1 MTRIILI
8 HHMNTTLPPL
18 FEYLVVHI
26 YAMNWIKNLIAS
38 SVILLILDFIY
49 ISVNRGAFEKQ
60 VTHIQRVVLQ
70 LRVWPTILCYLLL
83 IFGLNYFIL
92 RNRRPVL
99 DAFLLGIVIYG
110 VFDTTNMAL
119 FKKWGVNLA
128 LMDTLWGGVLMALT
142 TAIVYAL

>member
-1 MTRIILI
+1 
-8 HHMNTTLPPL
+8 
-18 FEYLVVHI
+18 
-26 YAMNWIKNLIAS
+26 MNWIKKLIAS

-49 ISVNRGAFEKQ
+49 ISVNRAAFEKQ

-70 LRVWPTILCYLLL
+70 LRVWPAILCYILL

-92 RNRRPVL
+92 RNHRSVL

-110 VFDTTNMAL
+110 VFDTTNLAL
-119 FKKWGVNLA
+119 FKKWEVNLA
-128 LMDTLWGGVLMALT
+128 LTDTLWGGVLMALT